1 MKTNGGAHPAD
12 YYAGVAAAE
21 IVSIEADKEGADVVQ
36 GRKLEN
42 EIIDI
47 LEAAHDKLLAAE
59 QDACEDDHD
68 HVLSELNPYEHGLDE
83 VVGQIL
89 EAGKRSKWASHFSS
103 KATESYIRQVVGKHF
118 VTAQYVTRSYHLD
131 NNPDHPHVVS
141 FKQKH
146 HTPANVK

>member
-1 MKTNGGAHPAD
+1 MKTNGGSHPAD

-47 LEAAHDKLLAAE
+47 LEAAHDELLSNE
-59 QDACEDDHD
+59 QTDCEGDHD
-68 HVLSELNPYEHGLDE
+68 HVLSDLDPYSHGLDE
-83 VVGQIL
+83 VVGKIV
-89 EAGKRSKWASHFSS
+89 EAGKRSKWASHFSQ
-103 KATESYIRQVVGKHF
+103 KNTVDYIRAVVGKHF

-131 NNPDHPHVVS
+131 KNPDHPHVGA
-141 FKQKH
+141 FKAKH
-146 HTPANVK
+146 HRSDLV